1 MWELD
6 HKKGWAPKYWCF
18 HIVVLEKIFE
28 SPLDSKEIKPI
39 NPKGYPPWIF
49 IGRTDAE
56 AEAPIFVHLMWRADS
71 LEKTLILKKIYEQEE
86 EEATEDEMI
95 G

>member
-1 MWELD
+1 M
-6 HKKGWAPKYWCF
+6 
-18 HIVVLEKIFE
+18 LEE
-28 SPLDSKEIKPI
+28 TLERLLDSKEIKPVH
-39 NPKGYPPWIF
+39 PKRNPPWIF